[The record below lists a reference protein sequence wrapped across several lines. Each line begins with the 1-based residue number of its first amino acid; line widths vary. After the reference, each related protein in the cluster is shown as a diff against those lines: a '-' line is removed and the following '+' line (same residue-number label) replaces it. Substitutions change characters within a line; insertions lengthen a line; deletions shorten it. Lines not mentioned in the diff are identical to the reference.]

1 MNIHQH
7 DRITRQATWAGRYIV
22 PIPCEHA
29 KDSPD
34 TFHQSRRTM
43 VEPTSSTP
51 PAETRTAVKI
61 LITAGP
67 TREPI
72 DAVRVLSNRS
82 SGLMG
87 VAVAAEAVRRG
98 HETTLLLG
106 RGATHRPDA
115 SIHCHPF
122 DTTAELAELLCTCF
136 PQADMLIMA
145 AAVADFIPEPTASGT
160 KMSRH
165 DGPRTLT
172 LHPAPDLVA
181 DVAAGKRSD
190 QTIIGFALEPA
201 AELLERAVAKLARK
215 GLDAIVANPLEAMES
230 TQVSGMFISADGQIV
245 DAPTDLPKDKFAE
258 WLLDR
263 AEQFSSH

>member
-1 MNIHQH
+1 M
-7 DRITRQATWAGRYIV
+7 
-22 PIPCEHA
+22 
-29 KDSPD
+29 
-34 TFHQSRRTM
+34 
-43 VEPTSSTP
+43 
-51 PAETRTAVKI
+51 KI
-61 LITAGP
+61 LVTAGP

-87 VAVAAEAVRRG
+87 VAVAAEAAQRG

-115 SIHCHPF
+115 SIHCRPF
-122 DTTAELAELLCTCF
+122 DTAAELADLLRTCF

-145 AAVADFIPEPTASGT
+145 AAVADFIPEPTDRGA

-165 DGPRTLT
+165 DGPCTLT

-181 DVAAGKRSD
+181 DVAAGKRPD

-201 AELLERAVAKLARK
+201 ADLPERAAAKLAQK

-230 TQVSGMFISADGQIV
+230 TQISGMFISADGQIV
-245 DAPTDLPKDKFAE
+245 YAPTDLPKNKFAI
-258 WLLDR
+258 WLLNQ
-263 AEQFSSH
+263 AEQFCSP

>member
-1 MNIHQH
+1 MGWTLHRTESI
-7 DRITRQATWAGRYIV
+7 RACEGLAGYLSPTPPVGLIE
-22 PIPCEHA
+22 PIS
-29 KDSPD
+29 K
-34 TFHQSRRTM
+34 
-43 VEPTSSTP
+43 TP

-61 LITAGP
+61 LVTAGP

-82 SGLMG
+82 SGRMG
-87 VAVAAEAVRRG
+87 IAVASEATRRG

-106 RGATHRPDA
+106 HGATHHPEA
-115 SIHCHPF
+115 SIHCRPF

-145 AAVADFIPEPTASGT
+145 AAVADFLPEPAAGGT

-165 DGPRTLT
+165 DGPCTLM

-181 DVAAGKRSD
+181 DVAAGKRAD
-190 QTIIGFALEPA
+190 QIIIGFALEPA
-201 AELLERAVAKLARK
+201 AELPELAMAKLNRK

-230 TQVSGMFISADGQIV
+230 TQVSGMFISADGQI
-245 DAPTDLPKDKFAE
+245 DHAPTNLPKDEFAA

-263 AEQFSSH
+263 AEQLGSQ